1 MIAQGQTK
9 KELLSRYAPPSRGDV
24 LHDGM
29 VGSGKTWGG
38 ILGGAAGWAGGQAVG
53 GLPGAVVGSTALGA
67 GGSLAGGWG
76 AHGAYREG
84 QLIRDIL
91 SNPQDWTVD
100 AAGAIVPVTPQSPAA
115 SNQGDRDVPDM
126 KGARAP
132 QPTPS
137 MSSDPSGSASWAAP
151 SSTPAAWPWWA
162 QPNLGVLPPA
172 GLSGVPTAAAPPTH
186 RPGGIPGMI
195 ADLTGRD
202 VSDPTQ
208 SQPPAGG
215 LLGMIQEYMRS
226 NPAGSGDR

>member
-1 MIAQGQTK
+1 MVAENLIARLINIIAQGQTK

-67 GGSLAGGWG
+67 GGSLAGGWA

-100 AAGAIVPVTPQSPAA
+100 AAGAIVPVTRQSPVE
-115 SNQGDRDVPDM
+115 SNRGDTSAPDM
-126 KGARAP
+126 KGSRAP

-137 MSSDPSGSASWAAP
+137 MSSDPSSSASWAAP
-151 SSTPAAWPWWA
+151 SSTTAASPWWA
-162 QPNLGVLPPA
+162 QPYLGAPA
-172 GLSGVPTAAAPPTH
+172 PGAP
-186 RPGGIPGMI
+186 
-195 ADLTGRD
+195 A
-202 VSDPTQ
+202 
-208 SQPPAGG
+208 
-215 LLGMIQEYMRS
+215 LLGYQVCRLLLRRPLIGRAAS
-226 NPAGSGDR
+226 PV